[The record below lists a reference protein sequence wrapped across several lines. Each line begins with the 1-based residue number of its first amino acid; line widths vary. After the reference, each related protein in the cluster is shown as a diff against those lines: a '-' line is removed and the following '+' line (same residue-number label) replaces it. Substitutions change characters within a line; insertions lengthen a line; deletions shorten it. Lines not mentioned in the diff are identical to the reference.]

1 MALVEVVG
9 GAVLRDG
16 RVLASRRTEPPRL
29 AGLWEFPGGK
39 LEPGETD
46 AQALVRELREEL
58 QVEVLVGERVGGD
71 LLIGETAV
79 LRVYLCALVSG
90 EPALVDHDA
99 HRWLA
104 ADELF
109 DVPWI
114 PVDLPL
120 VQQLRGVLARSDRP

>member
-1 MALVEVVG
+1 MERVGVVG
-9 GAVLRDG
+9 AALLRDG

-39 LEPGETD
+39 VEPGESD
-46 AQALVRELREEL
+46 EQALVRELEEEL
-58 QVEVLVGERVGGD
+58 QVSVEVGERLGGD

-79 LRVYLCALVSG
+79 LRVYLCTLLRG

-104 ADELF
+104 ADELL

-120 VQQLRGVLARSDRP
+120 VDAVRAVLQR

>member
-1 MALVEVVG
+1 MQRVEVVG
-9 GAVLRDG
+9 AALVRDG

-39 LEPGETD
+39 VEPGESD
-46 AQALVRELREEL
+46 EQALVRELREEL
-58 QVEVLVGERVGGD
+58 QVSVQVGERIGPD

-104 ADELF
+104 PHELL

-120 VQQLRGVLARSDRP
+120 VEQLRDLLAR